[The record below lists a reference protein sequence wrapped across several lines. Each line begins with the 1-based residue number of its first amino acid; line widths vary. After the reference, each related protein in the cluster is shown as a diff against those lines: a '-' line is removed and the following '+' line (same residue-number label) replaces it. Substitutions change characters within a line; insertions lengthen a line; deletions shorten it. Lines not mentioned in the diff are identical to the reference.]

1 MRLLALY
8 GAYQLYL
15 NFGKKLM
22 PKKEIA
28 SVENP
33 VAPS

>member
-1 MRLLALY
+1 MIMRLLALY

-15 NFGKKLM
+15 KYM

-28 SVENP
+28 DAKNP